1 MSTRPPNVVLD
12 TSIAKR
18 PRLVVQVPPTQAQAI
33 RQALERL
40 SQTEKGV
47 SAQKVVLEALRT
59 AAEQTYFWTPEWQA
73 TEQAADRA
81 IAEGRV
87 RTFTRM
93 EDMLEFLD
101 QQ

>member
-1 MSTRPPNVVLD
+1 MRSPDVVLD

-18 PRLVVQVPPTQAQAI
+18 PRLVIDVPPTQAEVI

-40 SQTEKGV
+40 SQAENGI
-47 SAQKVVLEALRT
+47 SAQTVVLESLRI

-73 TEQAADRA
+73 KEQAADQA
-81 IAEGRV
+81 IAQGRV
-87 RTFTRM
+87 RTFATM
-93 EDMLEFLD
+93 DEMLGFLD